1 MEVFE
6 LVSSLIVLILSLA
19 VFAAV
24 HSLMASLPFKRFLM
38 RVIGPSADRLFMPLF
53 SFIAVITLLPLAY
66 LLYKYPGPFLYII
79 PSPWRWVMVGG
90 QLIAAGVAP
99 LALLHAP
106 HRFKIRAQLSVP
118 QTLEAGHLD
127 IRGIYQW
134 VRDPFLLSGLV
145 MIWLTPFMTLNLL
158 IIYLLATIYLYLGS
172 LHWESRLAAQ
182 FGNEYREYQK
192 QVHRIIPGSKKYHPS
207 TIKKI

>member
-1 MEVFE
+1 M
-6 LVSSLIVLILSLA
+6 VSSLIVLFLSLA

-53 SFIAVITLLPLAY
+53 SLIAVLTLLPLMY
-66 LLYKYPGPFLYII
+66 LLYKDPGPFIYII

-90 QLIAAGVAP
+90 QLIAAAVAP

-106 HRFKIRAQLSVP
+106 HRFRIRAQLSAP
-118 QTLEAGHLD
+118 QSPEAGHLN

-145 MIWLTPFMTLNLL
+145 MIWLTPFMTVNLL

-172 LHWESRLAAQ
+172 LHWETRLVAQ
-182 FGNEYREYQK
+182 FGDEYREYKK
-192 QVHRIIPGSKKYHPS
+192 QVRRIIPGLKKYHPS

>member
-6 LVSSLIVLILSLA
+6 LVSSLIVLFLSLA

-53 SFIAVITLLPLAY
+53 SLIAVLTLLPLMY
-66 LLYKYPGPFLYII
+66 LLYKDPGPFIYII

-90 QLIAAGVAP
+90 QLIAAAVAP

-106 HRFKIRAQLSVP
+106 HRFRIRAQLSAP
-118 QTLEAGHLD
+118 QSPEAGHLN

-145 MIWLTPFMTLNLL
+145 MIWLTPFMTVNLL

-172 LHWESRLAAQ
+172 LHWETRLVAQ
-182 FGNEYREYQK
+182 FGDEYREYKK
-192 QVHRIIPGSKKYHPS
+192 QVRRIIPGLKKYHPS

>member
-6 LVSSLIVLILSLA
+6 LVSSLIVLFLSLA

-53 SFIAVITLLPLAY
+53 SLIAVLTLLPLMY
-66 LLYKYPGPFLYII
+66 LLYKDPGPFIYII

-90 QLIAAGVAP
+90 QLIAAAVAP

-106 HRFKIRAQLSVP
+106 HRFRIRAQLSAP
-118 QTLEAGHLD
+118 QSPEAGHLN

-145 MIWLTPFMTLNLL
+145 MIWLTPFMTVNLL

-172 LHWESRLAAQ
+172 LHWETRLVAQ
-182 FGNEYREYQK
+182 FGDEYREYKK
-192 QVHRIIPGSKKYHPS
+192 QVRRVIPGLKKYHPS

>member
-6 LVSSLIVLILSLA
+6 LVSSLIVLFLSLA

-53 SFIAVITLLPLAY
+53 SLIAVLTLLPLMY
-66 LLYKYPGPFLYII
+66 LLYKDPGPFIYIM
-79 PSPWRWVMVGG
+79 PSPWRWMMVGG
-90 QLIAAGVAP
+90 QLIAAAVAP

-106 HRFKIRAQLSVP
+106 HRFRIRAQLSAP
-118 QTLEAGHLD
+118 QSPEAGHLN

-145 MIWLTPFMTLNLL
+145 MIWLTPFMTVNLL

-172 LHWESRLAAQ
+172 LHWETRLVAQ
-182 FGNEYREYQK
+182 FGDEYREYKK
-192 QVHRIIPGSKKYHPS
+192 QVRRIIPGLKKYHPS

>member
-1 MEVFE
+1 M
-6 LVSSLIVLILSLA
+6 VSSLIVLFLSLA

-53 SFIAVITLLPLAY
+53 SLIAVLTLLPLMY
-66 LLYKYPGPFLYII
+66 LLYKDPGPFIYIM
-79 PSPWRWVMVGG
+79 PSPWRWMMVGG
-90 QLIAAGVAP
+90 QLIAAAVAP

-106 HRFKIRAQLSVP
+106 HRFRIRAQLSAP
-118 QTLEAGHLD
+118 QSPEAGHLN

-145 MIWLTPFMTLNLL
+145 MIWLTPFMTVNLL

-172 LHWESRLAAQ
+172 LHWETRLVAQ
-182 FGNEYREYQK
+182 FGDEYREYKK
-192 QVHRIIPGSKKYHPS
+192 QVRRIIPGLKKYHPS